1 MLESHSLIEQLLDR
15 NKRDTFVLKAD
26 YARILEERIEEN
38 DGVFTSGLGVEVF
51 DSLFDRSYNVH
62 FVA

>member
-1 MLESHSLIEQLLDR
+1 VLESHSLIEQLLDR
-15 NKRDTFVLKAD
+15 NKRDTFVLKPD
-26 YARILEERIEEN
+26 YARVLEERIEEN
-38 DGVFTSGLGVEVF
+38 DGVFTSSLGVEVF